1 MLNRNMIFDRK
12 CMIKEIDVR
21 RGLAYRY
28 AECAKYVGA
37 SKNIAIWAFFA
48 YDKN

>member
-1 MLNRNMIFDRK
+1 MIFDRK

-37 SKNIAIWAFFA
+37 SKNIAIWAVVA